1 MFTNKMKIFIS
12 LFILYSTLFS
22 AELNWL
28 NDYGKALAEAKK
40 QDKGVYLFIG
50 ADECRWCE
58 RFKKLTL
65 SNQRA
70 IDRLEEEYVL
80 LYLSRDRHK
89 VPKQFVTKGVP
100 RHYFLTNRGE
110 IIHADRG
117 SREIDGF
124 LDLIEEVNLKKE
136 D

>member
-1 MFTNKMKIFIS
+1 MKIFIS
-12 LFILYSTLFS
+12 LFIVYSTLFS
-22 AELNWL
+22 TELNWL
-28 NDYGKALAEAKK
+28 NNYDEALAEAKK
-40 QDKGVYLFIG
+40 QEKGVYLFIG
-50 ADECRWCE
+50 ADECRWCD

-80 LYLSRDRHK
+80 LYLSRDRHNI
-89 VPKQFVTKGVP
+89 PKQFVTKGVP

-117 SREIDGF
+117 SREVDGF

>member
-12 LFILYSTLFS
+12 LFIVYSTLFS
-22 AELNWL
+22 TEINWL
-28 NDYGKALAEAKK
+28 NDYDEALAEAKK
-40 QDKGVYLFIG
+40 QEKGVYLFIG
-50 ADECRWCE
+50 ADECRWCD

-80 LYLSRDRHK
+80 LYLSRDRHNI
-89 VPKQFVTKGVP
+89 PKQFVTKGVP

-117 SREIDGF
+117 SREVDGF

>member
-1 MFTNKMKIFIS
+1 MKIFIS

-22 AELNWL
+22 TELNWL
-28 NDYGKALAEAKK
+28 NDYDEALAEAKK
-40 QDKGVYLFIG
+40 QEKGVYLFIG
-50 ADECRWCE
+50 ADVCRWCE
-58 RFKKLTL
+58 RFKKMTL
-65 SNQRA
+65 SKQKA
-70 IDRLEEEYVL
+70 IDRLQEEYVL
-80 LYLSRDRHK
+80 LYLSRDRHNI
-89 VPKQFVTKGVP
+89 PKQFVTKGVP

-117 SREIDGF
+117 SREVDGF